1 MPDGIETVETTE
13 VVEAQVIGTN
23 QVEEVKQEE
32 TAPELDLAS
41 ILDNVLKEFEEQEQ
55 TQKTF

>member
-13 VVEAQVIGTN
+13 VVEAQATETN
-23 QVEEVKQEE
+23 QVEEATQEE

>member
-13 VVEAQVIGTN
+13 VVEAQAIETN

-32 TAPELDLAS
+32 TATELDLAS
-41 ILDNVLKEFEEQEQ
+41 ILDNVLKEFEVQEQ